1 MVAQEVKEEKLDP
14 LCRIREEKKKKKK
27 SGYNILIIK
36 YLGKFL

>member
-27 SGYNILIIK
+27 VVITY
-36 YLGKFL
+36 